1 MLLNEAAGRAGI
13 GSGAPALGRPTCMA
27 LPASLQTGS
36 ILSLGCM
43 GNRVYTGLGD
53 DEVYFVVRGTDLAA
67 LADAWQ
73 VISGA
78 NRALRDYAAGR
89 REELASAKQV
99 GHGTG
104 LGLSI
109 SKGIVEAHGGH

>member
-1 MLLNEAAGRAGI
+1 MHGVAGEFADWI
-13 GSGAPALGRPTCMA
+13 DFESGG
-27 LPASLQTGS
+27 
-36 ILSLGCM
+36 M

-89 REELASAKQV
+89 REELASA
-99 GHGTG
+99 
-104 LGLSI
+104 
-109 SKGIVEAHGGH
+109 